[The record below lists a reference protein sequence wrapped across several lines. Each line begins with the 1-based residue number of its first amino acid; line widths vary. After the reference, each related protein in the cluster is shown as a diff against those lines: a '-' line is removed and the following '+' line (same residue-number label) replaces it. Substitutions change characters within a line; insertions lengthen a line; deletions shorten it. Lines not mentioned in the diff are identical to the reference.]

1 MNRKERRAARKT
13 GQTGG
18 LSQSF
23 SSQLRDMGDQHA
35 QAGDIAQAEG
45 LYRQALA
52 SDPNDIVTLLR
63 LGHLATRTG
72 RIDEAFVLFS
82 RAIGINRH
90 VPELHMGMAAT
101 CHAAGRLEEAA
112 LHCAEAARVRPD
124 YAEAHLEQGN
134 VLMELN
140 RPADAVLCYRRAVT
154 SRPGYV
160 QALVNLGRALYG
172 LGKPEEAI
180 EAWQRAQAADPRHPL
195 PAMNLGIALVRQ
207 GRHAEA
213 VEQLQRALAIA
224 PGSVDVLTNLAKAHV
239 AAEDILQALQTTW
252 RALAISETQDAK
264 AVFVECLRR
273 FRFTADMPELRG
285 AVARAVTDAWARLD
299 DFNAAATDLAKHSA
313 ALAHCVAR
321 VVQAWPRRLAG
332 DALWTPTEQAAIC
345 ADPLLRALMES
356 APVCDLDLERF
367 LTCAR
372 REMLDQALATTP
384 AVTTEPAMLAF
395 QCALARQSFLNEYV
409 HPFDDEEAYKV
420 AQLRQ
425 RLSDALAAQTEA
437 PALWVAALGAYEPLH
452 QLPLAQMLN
461 TKTGP
466 LKGLIDQQVSEPLEE
481 MRLRAAIRALTPIDD
496 AVSLAVRDQ
505 YEHNPYPR
513 WAKLP
518 LPAEP
523 DTIEGA
529 LRALF
534 PSLPAGSATRDGC
547 DVLIAGCGTGH
558 CAIEAARR
566 YRGAR
571 VLAVDLSLTSLG
583 YAMRKTR
590 ELAIAN
596 IDYAQADILHLGTL
610 GRTLGRSFD
619 VIEAGG
625 VLHHLDDPFAGWR
638 VLLELLRPGGFMYLG
653 LYSALGRK
661 HIVNVRSL
669 IAERGYRSSPDDIRR
684 FREQL
689 VADAE
694 RSDIGRLWQSP
705 DFYNMSGCRDLC
717 FHVQEHRLTIPQIK
731 TFLDDN
737 GLTFIGF
744 VVDPRSQNEVES
756 RFPNEDELDR
766 WHRYETGHPNMFS
779 GQYHFWLQKPQR
791 TAD

>member
-13 GQTGG
+13 GQAGG

-23 SSQLRDMGDQHA
+23 SGQLRDMGDQHA
-35 QAGDIAQAEG
+35 QAGDVAQAES

-52 SDPNDIVTLLR
+52 GDPNDIVTLHR

-72 RIDEAFVLFS
+72 RIDEALAWFNRS
-82 RAIGINRH
+82 IGINRH
-90 VPELHMGMAAT
+90 VPELHMGMAAA

-112 LHCAEAARVRPD
+112 SHCAEAARVRPD

-140 RPADAVLCYRRAVT
+140 RLADAVVCYGRAVT

-160 QALVNLGRALYG
+160 QALVNLGRALYS

-180 EAWQRAQAADPRHPL
+180 EAWRRAQAADPRHPL

-207 GRHAEA
+207 GRHKEA
-213 VEQLQRALAIA
+213 IEELQRALAIA
-224 PGSVDVLTNLAKAHV
+224 PGSVDVLTNLAKAYV
-239 AAEDILQALQTTW
+239 AAEDILQALRTTW

-313 ALAHCVAR
+313 ALAQCVAR
-321 VVQAWPRRLAG
+321 VVQAWPRRLSG
-332 DALWTPTEQAAIC
+332 DELWTPSEQAAIC

-367 LTCAR
+367 LSCAR
-372 REMLDQALATTP
+372 REMLDQAFATP
-384 AVTTEPAMLAF
+384 GGTTEPAVLAF
-395 QCALARQSFLNEYV
+395 RCALARQSFLNEYV
-409 HPFDDEEAYKV
+409 HPFDDEEGGKV

-425 RLSDALAAQTEA
+425 LLSDALAAQSEP
-437 PALWVAALGAYEPLH
+437 PALWLAALGAYEPLH
-452 QLPLAQMLN
+452 TLPLAQTLSA
-461 TKTGP
+461 KTEP
-466 LKGLIDQQVSEPLEE
+466 LKGLIDQQVGEPTEE
-481 MRLRAAIRALTPIDD
+481 IVLRATIRALTPIDD

-529 LRALF
+529 LRTLF

-583 YAMRKTR
+583 YAMRKSR
-590 ELAIAN
+590 ELKIEN
-596 IDYAQADILHLGTL
+596 IDYAQADILKLGAL
-610 GRTLGRSFD
+610 GRTFD

-625 VLHHLDDPFAGWR
+625 VLHHLGDPFAGWR
-638 VLLELLRPGGFMYLG
+638 VLLDLLRPGGFMYLG
-653 LYSALGRK
+653 LYSALGRQ
-661 HIVNVRSL
+661 HIVNVRRL

-684 FREQL
+684 FREQI
-689 VADAE
+689 VAEAE

-731 TFLDDN
+731 AFLDGN

-744 VVDPRSQNEVES
+744 VVDPRIQNEVES
-756 RFPNEDELDR
+756 QFPNEAEIDR
-766 WHRYETGHPNMFS
+766 WHRHETGHPNMFS
-779 GQYHFWLQKPQR
+779 GQYHFWLQKPR
-791 TAD
+791 PTGN

>member
-13 GQTGG
+13 GQAGG
-18 LSQSF
+18 LPQSF
-23 SSQLRDMGDQHA
+23 SSQLRDMGDRHA
-35 QAGDIAQAEG
+35 QAGDVAQAES
-45 LYRQALA
+45 LYHQALA
-52 SDPNDIVTLLR
+52 SDPNDIVTLHR
-63 LGHLATRTG
+63 LGHLATRSG
-72 RIDEAFVLFS
+72 RIDEALALFN

-90 VPELHMGMAAT
+90 VPELYMGMAAA
-101 CHAAGRLEEAA
+101 CHAAGRLEDAA
-112 LHCAEAARVRPD
+112 SHCAEAARVRPD

-140 RPADAVLCYRRAVT
+140 RPADAVVCYRRSANA
-154 SRPGYV
+154 RPGYT

-207 GRHAEA
+207 GRHAQA
-213 VEQLQRALAIA
+213 IEQLQRALAIA
-224 PGSVDVLTNLAKAHV
+224 PGSVDVLTNLAKAYV

-285 AVARAVTDAWARLD
+285 AVARAVSDAWARLD
-299 DFNAAATDLAKHSA
+299 DFNAAATDLAKHDP
-313 ALAHCVAR
+313 ALAQCVAR

-332 DALWTPTEQAAIC
+332 DELWTPTERAAIC

-372 REMLDQALATTP
+372 QEMLDQALATT
-384 AVTTEPAMLAF
+384 ADQVAEPAPLAF

-409 HPFDDEEAYKV
+409 HPFDDEEAGKV

-425 RLSDALAAQTEA
+425 RLSDTLAAQAEP
-437 PALWVAALGAYEPLH
+437 PALWLAALGAYEPLH
-452 QLPLAQMLN
+452 TLPLAQTLN
-461 TKTGP
+461 ANTEP
-466 LKGLIDQQVSEPLEE
+466 LKGLIDQQVVEPLEE
-481 MRLRAAIRALTPIDD
+481 MRLRVTIRELTPIDD
-496 AVSLAVRDQ
+496 AISLAVRDQ

-523 DTIEGA
+523 DTVEGA
-529 LRALF
+529 LRTLF

-547 DVLIAGCGTGH
+547 EVLIAGCGTGH

-590 ELAIAN
+590 ELAITN
-596 IDYAQADILHLGTL
+596 IDYAQADILKVGTL
-610 GRTLGRSFD
+610 GRTFD

-638 VLLELLRPGGFMYLG
+638 VLIELLRPGGFMYLG

-669 IAERGYRSSPDDIRR
+669 IAERGYRSSPEDIRR

-689 VADAE
+689 VAEGE
-694 RSDIGRLWQSP
+694 RPDIGRLWQSP

-737 GLTFIGF
+737 GLRFIGF

-756 RFPNEDELDR
+756 QFPNESELDR
-766 WHRYETGHPNMFS
+766 WHRYETAHPNMFS
-779 GQYHFWLQKPQR
+779 GQYHFWLQKPR
-791 TAD
+791 

>member
-1 MNRKERRAARKT
+1 MNRKERRAARKS
-13 GQTGG
+13 GQG

-23 SSQLRDMGDQHA
+23 AGQLRDMGDRHA
-35 QAGDIAQAEG
+35 QTGDLAQADS

-52 SDPNDIVTLLR
+52 SDPNDIVTLHR
-63 LGHLATRTG
+63 LGHMAIRTG
-72 RIDEAFVLFS
+72 RIDEALHFFTH
-82 RAIGINRH
+82 AIGINRR
-90 VPELHMGMAAT
+90 VPELHMGMAAA
-101 CHAAGRLEEAA
+101 CHAASRLEESAA
-112 LHCAEAARVRPD
+112 HCAEAARVRPD

-140 RPADAVLCYRRAVT
+140 RPADAVACYRRAAA
-154 SRPGYV
+154 SRPGYM

-172 LGKPEEAI
+172 MGKPEEAI
-180 EAWQRAQAADPRHPL
+180 DAWQRAQAAEPQHPL
-195 PAMNLGIALVRQ
+195 PAMNLGIAFVRE

-213 VEQLQRALAIA
+213 IEQLRRALTLA
-224 PGSVDVLTNLAKAHV
+224 PDSVEALTNLAKAYV

-299 DFNAAATDLAKHSA
+299 DFNAAATDLAKHGA
-313 ALAHCVAR
+313 ALARCAAR
-321 VVQAWPRRLAG
+321 VVQAWPRRLNG
-332 DALWTPTEQAAIC
+332 DELWTASERAEIC
-345 ADPLLRALMES
+345 ADPLLRAIMES

-372 REMLDQALATTP
+372 REMLDDALAAAPGRTIDPDLLT
-384 AVTTEPAMLAF
+384 F
-395 QCALARQSFLNEYV
+395 RCALARQSFLNEYV
-409 HPFDDEEAYKV
+409 HAFDDEEADKV
-420 AQLRQ
+420 AELRQ
-425 RLSDALAAQTEA
+425 RLADALGAGTEPPPLSLAAF
-437 PALWVAALGAYEPLH
+437 GAYEPLH
-452 QLPLAQMLN
+452 TLPLAQTL
-461 TKTGP
+461 TAKAEP
-466 LKGLIDQQVSEPLEE
+466 VKALIDQQVSEPLEE
-481 MRLRAAIRALTPIDD
+481 ARLRASIRALTAIDD

-534 PSLPAGSATRDGC
+534 PSLSAGSAAREGC

-590 ELAIAN
+590 ELNITN
-596 IDYAQADILHLGTL
+596 IDYAQADILKLGTL
-610 GRTLGRSFD
+610 ARTFD

-653 LYSALGRK
+653 LYSALGRT

-669 IAERGYRSSPDDIRR
+669 IAERGYRSSSDDIRR

-689 VADAE
+689 VAEAE
-694 RSDIGRLWQSP
+694 HNDIGRLWQSP

-731 TFLDDN
+731 AFLADN
-737 GLTFIGF
+737 GLDFIGF
-744 VVDPRSQNEVES
+744 VVDPRTQHEVES
-756 RFPNEDELDR
+756 QFPDESELDR
-766 WHRYETGHPNMFS
+766 WHRHETAHPNMFS
-779 GQYHFWLQKPQR
+779 GQYHFWLQKRRPMS
-791 TAD
+791 D

>member
-1 MNRKERRAARKT
+1 
-13 GQTGG
+13 
-18 LSQSF
+18 
-23 SSQLRDMGDQHA
+23 MGDRHA
-35 QAGDIAQAEG
+35 QAGDVAQAEG
-45 LYRQALA
+45 FYRQALA
-52 SDPNDIVTLLR
+52 SDPNDIITLHR

-72 RIDEAFVLFS
+72 RIDEALALFN
-82 RAIGINRH
+82 RATGINRH
-90 VPELHMGMAAT
+90 VPELYMGMAAA

-112 LHCAEAARVRPD
+112 SHCAEAARVRPD

-140 RPADAVLCYRRAVT
+140 RPADAVLCYRRAAGN
-154 SRPGYV
+154 RPGYT

-213 VEQLQRALAIA
+213 IEQLQRALALA
-224 PGSVDVLTNLAKAHV
+224 PGSVDVLTNLAKAYV

-299 DFNAAATDLAKHSA
+299 DFNAAATDLAKHGA
-313 ALAHCVAR
+313 ALAQCVTR
-321 VVQAWPRRLAG
+321 VAQAWPRRVTG
-332 DALWTPTEQAAIC
+332 DQLWTPAERSAIC

-356 APVCDLDLERF
+356 APICDIDLERF

-372 REMLDQALATTP
+372 REMLDDALATAP
-384 AVTTEPAMLAF
+384 DQAIEPALFAF
-395 QCALARQSFLNEYV
+395 RCALARQSFLNEYV
-409 HPFDDEEAYKV
+409 PPLDDQEAGKV

-425 RLSDALAAQTEA
+425 RLSDALAAQTE
-437 PALWVAALGAYEPLH
+437 PPSLWLAALGAYEPLH
-452 QLPLAQMLN
+452 TLPLAQTLN
-461 TKTGP
+461 AKTGSV
-466 LKGLIDQQVSEPLEE
+466 KGLIDQQVSEPLEE
-481 MRLRAAIRALTPIDD
+481 MRLRATIRALTPIDD
-496 AVSLAVRDQ
+496 AISLAVRDQ

-590 ELAIAN
+590 ELAITN
-596 IDYAQADILHLGTL
+596 IDYAQADILKLGAL
-610 GRTLGRSFD
+610 GQTFD

-638 VLLELLRPGGFMYLG
+638 VLVDLLRPGGFMYLG

-669 IAERGYRSSPDDIRR
+669 IAERGYRSSPEDIRR

-689 VADAE
+689 VAEGE
-694 RSDIGRLWQSP
+694 RPDIGRLWQSP

-756 RFPNEDELDR
+756 QFPHDSELDR
-766 WHRYETGHPNMFS
+766 WNRYETEHQNMFS
-779 GQYHFWLQKPQR
+779 GQYHFWLQKPR
-791 TAD
+791 

>member
-13 GQTGG
+13 GQAGG

-23 SSQLRDMGDQHA
+23 ASQLRDMGDRQA
-35 QAGDIAQAEG
+35 QAGDVAQAES

-52 SDPNDIVTLLR
+52 SDPNDIITLHR
-63 LGHLATRTG
+63 LGHVAIRTG
-72 RIDEAFVLFS
+72 RIDEAFALFS
-82 RAIGINRH
+82 RAIGINRQ
-90 VPELHMGMAAT
+90 VPELHMGMAAA
-101 CHAAGRLEEAA
+101 CHAAGRLEDAA
-112 LHCAEAARVRPD
+112 LHCAEAACVRPD

-140 RPADAVLCYRRAVT
+140 RPADAVVCYRRAAA

-195 PAMNLGIALVRQ
+195 PAMNLGIAHVRQ

-213 VEQLQRALAIA
+213 IEQLRRALALA
-224 PGSVDVLTNLAKAHV
+224 PGSVDVLTNLAKAYV
-239 AAEDILQALQTTW
+239 AAEDTLQALQTTW

-273 FRFTADMPELRG
+273 FRFVADMPELRG
-285 AVARAVTDAWARLD
+285 AVARAVTDAWGRLD

-313 ALAHCVAR
+313 ALAQCVAR
-321 VVQAWPRRLAG
+321 VVRAWPQRLAG
-332 DALWTPTEQAAIC
+332 EELWTSSERAAIC

-356 APVCDLDLERF
+356 APICDLDLERF

-372 REMLDQALATTP
+372 REMLDEALATAPGGT
-384 AVTTEPAMLAF
+384 VEPALLAF
-395 QCALARQSFLNEYV
+395 RCALARQSFLNEYV
-409 HPFDDEEAYKV
+409 HPCDDEEAGKV
-420 AQLRQ
+420 AELRQ
-425 RLSDALAAQTEA
+425 RLSDALATQAEPPT
-437 PALWVAALGAYEPLH
+437 LWLVALGAYEPLYK
-452 QLPLAQMLN
+452 LSLAQTLSAN
-461 TKTGP
+461 TAP
-466 LKGLIDQQVSEPLEE
+466 LKQLIDQQVREPLEE
-481 MRLRAAIRALTPIDD
+481 LRLRATIRALTPIDD
-496 AVSLAVRDQ
+496 AISLAVRDQ

-529 LRALF
+529 LRTLF
-534 PSLPAGSATRDGC
+534 PSLPAGSAARDGC

-590 ELAIAN
+590 ELAITN
-596 IDYAQADILHLGTL
+596 IDYAQADILKLGAI
-610 GRTLGRSFD
+610 GRTFD

-638 VLLELLRPGGFMYLG
+638 VLLQLLRPGGFMYLG
-653 LYSALGRK
+653 LYSALGRQ
-661 HIVNVRSL
+661 HIVNVRCL

-684 FREQL
+684 FRRDL
-689 VADAE
+689 VAEGE
-694 RSDIGRLWQSP
+694 RPDIGRLWQSP

-731 TFLDDN
+731 SFLDNN
-737 GLTFIGF
+737 GLRFIGF

-756 RFPNEDELDR
+756 QFPNEAELDR
-766 WHRYETGHPNMFS
+766 WHRYETEHQNMFS
-779 GQYHFWLQKPQR
+779 GQYHFWLQKPPP
-791 TAD
+791 A

>member
-1 MNRKERRAARKT
+1 MNRKERRAAHKT
-13 GQTGG
+13 GQAGG
-18 LSQSF
+18 QSQSF
-23 SSQLRDMGDQHA
+23 SSQLRDMGDRHA
-35 QAGDIAQAEG
+35 QAGDVAQAES

-52 SDPNDIVTLLR
+52 GDPNDIVTLHR

-72 RIDEAFVLFS
+72 RIDEAFTLFN

-90 VPELHMGMAAT
+90 VPELHMGMAAA
-101 CHAAGRLEEAA
+101 CHAAGRLEDAA
-112 LHCAEAARVRPD
+112 SHCAEAARVHPD

-140 RPADAVLCYRRAVT
+140 RPADAVACYRRAVT
-154 SRPGYV
+154 SRPGYG

-172 LGKPEEAI
+172 LGKPDEAI
-180 EAWQRAQAADPRHPL
+180 EAWQQAQAADPRHPL
-195 PAMNLGIALVRQ
+195 PAMNLGIAFVRQ
-207 GRHAEA
+207 GQHAQA
-213 VEQLQRALAIA
+213 IEQLQRALALA
-224 PGSVDVLTNLAKAHV
+224 PGSVDVLTNLAKAYV

-299 DFNAAATDLAKHSA
+299 DFNAAATDLAKHGA
-313 ALAHCVAR
+313 VLAQCGTRVA
-321 VVQAWPRRLAG
+321 QAWPRRVTG
-332 DALWTPTEQAAIC
+332 DELWTPVERSAIC

-356 APVCDLDLERF
+356 APVCDLDLEHF

-372 REMLDQALATTP
+372 REMLDEALAAAPSGT
-384 AVTTEPAMLAF
+384 AEPALLAF
-395 QCALARQSFLNEYV
+395 RCALARQSFLNEYV
-409 HPFDDEEAYKV
+409 HPCDAEEAGKV

-425 RLSDALAAQTEA
+425 LLSDALAAQTEP
-437 PALWVAALGAYEPLH
+437 PALWLAALGAYEPLH
-452 QLPLAQMLN
+452 QLPPAQTLN
-461 TKTGP
+461 AKTEP
-466 LKGLIDQQVSEPLEE
+466 LKGLIDQQVTEPLEE
-481 MRLRAAIRALTPIDD
+481 MRLRATIRALTPIDD
-496 AVSLAVRDQ
+496 AISLAVRDQ

-518 LPAEP
+518 LSAEP

-529 LRALF
+529 LRTLF
-534 PSLPAGSATRDGC
+534 PALPAGSATRDRC

-590 ELAIAN
+590 ELAITN
-596 IDYAQADILHLGTL
+596 IDYAQADILRLGALEQT
-610 GRTLGRSFD
+610 FD

-653 LYSALGRK
+653 LYSALGRQ
-661 HIVNVRSL
+661 HIVAVRQM

-689 VADAE
+689 VAEGE

-705 DFYNMSGCRDLC
+705 DFFNMSGCRDLC

-731 TFLDDN
+731 TFLDEN

-756 RFPNEDELDR
+756 QFPNEAELDR
-766 WHRYETGHPNMFS
+766 WHRHETAHPNMFS

-791 TAD
+791 KAD

>member
-13 GQTGG
+13 GQGAG

-23 SSQLRDMGDQHA
+23 SSQLREMGDRHA
-35 QAGDIAQAEG
+35 QAGDVAQAES

-52 SDPNDIVTLLR
+52 SDPNDIITLHR
-63 LGHLATRTG
+63 LGHLAIRTG
-72 RIDEAFVLFS
+72 RIDEAFAVFKQ
-82 RAIGINRH
+82 AIGINRH
-90 VPELHMGMAAT
+90 VPELYMGMAAA
-101 CHAAGRLEEAA
+101 CHAAGRLGDAA
-112 LHCAEAARVRPD
+112 SHCAEAARVRPD

-140 RPADAVLCYRRAVT
+140 RPAEAVLCYRRAAT
-154 SRPGYV
+154 ARPGYT

-195 PAMNLGIALVRQ
+195 PAMNLGIAFVRQ

-213 VEQLQRALAIA
+213 IEQLQRALMLA
-224 PGSVDVLTNLAKAHV
+224 PGSVDVLSNLAKAYV

-299 DFNAAATDLAKHSA
+299 DFNAAATDLAKHNA
-313 ALAHCVAR
+313 ALAQCVAR

-332 DALWTPTEQAAIC
+332 DKLWTASERTAIC

-356 APVCDLDLERF
+356 APICDLDLERF

-372 REMLDQALATTP
+372 REMLDDSLATAP
-384 AVTTEPAMLAF
+384 GGKTEAALLAF
-395 QCALARQSFLNEYV
+395 RCALARQSFLNEYV
-409 HPFDDEEAYKV
+409 YPFDDEEAGKI

-425 RLSDALAAQTEA
+425 RLSDALAAKTEP
-437 PALWVAALGAYEPLH
+437 PALWLAALGAYEPLH
-452 QLPLAQMLN
+452 QLPLALTLN
-461 TKTGP
+461 AKTEP
-466 LKGLIDQQVSEPLEE
+466 LKGLIDQQVGEPLEE
-481 MRLRAAIRALTPIDD
+481 MRLRATIKALTPIDD

-523 DTIEGA
+523 DTIDGA
-529 LRALF
+529 LRTLF
-534 PSLPAGSATRDGC
+534 PSLPAGSATQGGC

-590 ELAIAN
+590 ELAITN
-596 IDYAQADILHLGTL
+596 IDYAQADILKLGEL
-610 GRTLGRSFD
+610 KRRFD

-638 VLLELLRPGGFMYLG
+638 VLLGLLRPGGFMYLG
-653 LYSALGRK
+653 LYSALGRQ

-669 IAERGYRSSPDDIRR
+669 IAERGYRSNPEDIRR

-689 VADAE
+689 VAEGE
-694 RSDIGRLWQSP
+694 RPDIGRLWQSP

-731 TFLDDN
+731 TFLDDS
-737 GLTFIGF
+737 GLAFIGF

-756 RFPNEDELDR
+756 QFPNEAELDR
-766 WHRYETGHPNMFS
+766 WHRYETEHQNMFS
-779 GQYHFWLQKPQR
+779 GQYHFWLQKPL
-791 TAD
+791 

>member
-1 MNRKERRAARKT
+1 MNGPFQGKSAAPRMNRKERRAARKS
-13 GQTGG
+13 GQG

-23 SSQLRDMGDQHA
+23 AGQLRDMGDVHA
-35 QAGDIAQAEG
+35 QTGDLAQADS

-52 SDPNDIVTLLR
+52 SDPNDIVTLHR
-63 LGHLATRTG
+63 LGHMAIRTG
-72 RIDEAFVLFS
+72 RIDEALHFFTQ
-82 RAIGINRH
+82 AIGINRR
-90 VPELHMGMAAT
+90 VPELHMGMAAA
-101 CHAAGRLEEAA
+101 CHAASRLEESAA
-112 LHCAEAARVRPD
+112 HCAEAARVRPD
-124 YAEAHLEQGN
+124 YPEAHLEQGN

-140 RPADAVLCYRRAVT
+140 RPADAVACYRRAVA
-154 SRPGYV
+154 SRPGYM

-172 LGKPEEAI
+172 MGKPEEAI
-180 EAWQRAQAADPRHPL
+180 DAWRRAQAAEPQHPL
-195 PAMNLGIALVRQ
+195 PAMNLGIAFVRE

-213 VEQLQRALAIA
+213 IEQLRRALTLA
-224 PGSVDVLTNLAKAHV
+224 PDSVEALTNLAKAYV

-285 AVARAVTDAWARLD
+285 AVARAVNNAWARLD
-299 DFNAAATDLAKHSA
+299 DFNAAATDLAKHDA
-313 ALAHCVAR
+313 ALAQCVAR

-332 DALWTPTEQAAIC
+332 DELWTASERAAIC

-372 REMLDQALATTP
+372 REMLDNALATAP
-384 AVTTEPAMLAF
+384 DHVAEPALLAF
-395 QCALARQSFLNEYV
+395 RCALARQSFLNEYV
-409 HPFDDEEAYKV
+409 HPFDAEEPGKI

-425 RLSDALAAQTEA
+425 LLADALAAQTE
-437 PALWVAALGAYEPLH
+437 PPMLRLAALGAYEPLH
-452 QLPLAQMLN
+452 MLQHAQTLN
-461 TKTGP
+461 AKTEP
-466 LKGLIDQQVSEPLEE
+466 LKGLIDQQVRQPLDEL
-481 MRLRAAIRALTPIDD
+481 RLRATIRALTPIDD

-505 YEHNPYPR
+505 YEHNPYSR

-529 LRALF
+529 LRTLF
-534 PSLPAGSATRDGC
+534 PSLPAGSTTRDGC

-590 ELAIAN
+590 ELAITN
-596 IDYAQADILHLGTL
+596 IDYAQADILKLGAL
-610 GRTLGRSFD
+610 GQTFD

-669 IAERGYRSSPDDIRR
+669 
-684 FREQL
+684 
-689 VADAE
+689 
-694 RSDIGRLWQSP
+694 
-705 DFYNMSGCRDLC
+705 
-717 FHVQEHRLTIPQIK
+717 
-731 TFLDDN
+731 
-737 GLTFIGF
+737 
-744 VVDPRSQNEVES
+744 
-756 RFPNEDELDR
+756 
-766 WHRYETGHPNMFS
+766 
-779 GQYHFWLQKPQR
+779 
-791 TAD
+791 

>member
-1 MNRKERRAARKT
+1 MNRKERRAARKS
-13 GQTGG
+13 GQSGG

-23 SSQLRDMGDQHA
+23 AGQLRDMGDRHA
-35 QAGDIAQAEG
+35 QAGDLAQAES

-52 SDPNDIVTLLR
+52 GDPNDIVTLHR
-63 LGHLATRTG
+63 LGHIATRTG
-72 RIDEAFVLFS
+72 RIDEALALFA
-82 RAIGINRH
+82 RAIEINRR
-90 VPELHMGMAAT
+90 VPELHMGMAAA
-101 CHAAGRLEEAA
+101 CHAAARLEEAA
-112 LHCAEAARVRPD
+112 THCAEAARMRPD

-140 RPADAVLCYRRAVT
+140 RAAEAAACYRRAAA

-160 QALVNLGRALYG
+160 QALTNLGRALHS

-180 EAWQRAQAADPRHPL
+180 DAWRQAQAADPRHPL
-195 PAMNLGIALVRQ
+195 PAMNIGIALVRA
-207 GRHAEA
+207 GRHTEA
-213 VEQLQRALAIA
+213 IEQLRRALALA
-224 PGSVDVLTNLAKAHV
+224 PDSVEALTNLAKAYV
-239 AAEDILQALQTTW
+239 AAEDILPALQTIW

-264 AVFVECLRR
+264 SVFVECLRR

-285 AVARAVTDAWARLD
+285 TVARAVTDAWVRLD
-299 DFNAAATDLAKHSA
+299 DFNAAATDLAKHRA
-313 ALAHCVAR
+313 AIAQCVAR

-332 DALWTPTEQAAIC
+332 DALWTAAERADIC
-345 ADPLLRALMES
+345 ADPLLRAIMES

-372 REMLDQALATTP
+372 REMLEEALAAAP
-384 AVTTEPAMLAF
+384 DEVAEPNLLAF
-395 QCALARQSFLNEYV
+395 RCALARQSFLNEYV
-409 HPFDDEEAYKV
+409 HPFDDEEAQKV

-425 RLSDALAAQTEA
+425 RFADTLSAKIEPPPLS
-437 PALWVAALGAYEPLH
+437 LAALGAYEPLH
-452 QLPLAQMLN
+452 RLPLAQTLSA
-461 TKTGP
+461 KTGP
-466 LKGLIDQQVSEPLEE
+466 VKALIDQQVAEPREE
-481 MRLRAAIRALTPIDD
+481 AHLRTTIRALTPIED

-518 LPAEP
+518 PPAEP
-523 DTIEGA
+523 ETIEGA

-534 PSLPAGSATRDGC
+534 PSLPSSSATHDGC

-571 VLAVDLSLTSLG
+571 VLAVDLSLTSLA

-590 ELAIAN
+590 ELKIGN
-596 IDYAQADILHLGTL
+596 IDYAQADILKLGTL
-610 GRTLGRSFD
+610 ARTFD

-638 VLLELLRPGGFMYLG
+638 VLLELLRPSGFMYLG

-689 VADAE
+689 VAEAE
-694 RSDIGRLWQSP
+694 HSDIGRLWQSP

-717 FHVQEHRLTIPQIK
+717 FHVQEHRLTIPQIR
-731 TFLDDN
+731 
-737 GLTFIGF
+737 TFIDENNLVFLGF
-744 VVDPRSQNEVES
+744 VIDPKTLLEVQSQ
-756 RFPNEDELDR
+756 FPDEPTELDR
-766 WHRYETGHPNMFS
+766 WHRYETEHQDAFS
-779 GQYHFWLQKPQR
+779 GQYHFWMQKPR
-791 TAD
+791 E

>member
-13 GQTGG
+13 GQAGG
-18 LSQSF
+18 PSQSF
-23 SSQLRDMGDQHA
+23 SSQLRDMGDRHA
-35 QAGDIAQAEG
+35 QAGDLAQAES
-45 LYRQALA
+45 LYHQALA
-52 SDPNDIVTLLR
+52 SDPNDIVTLHR
-63 LGHLATRTG
+63 LGHLATRAG
-72 RIDEAFVLFS
+72 RIDEAIALFN

-90 VPELHMGMAAT
+90 VPELYMGMAAA
-101 CHAAGRLEEAA
+101 CHAAGRLEDAA
-112 LHCAEAARVRPD
+112 SHCAEAARVRPD

-140 RPADAVLCYRRAVT
+140 RPADAVLCYRRAAT
-154 SRPGYV
+154 SRPGYT

-172 LGKPEEAI
+172 LGKPDEAI

-195 PAMNLGIALVRQ
+195 PAMNLGIAHVRQ
-207 GRHAEA
+207 GRHAQA
-213 VEQLQRALAIA
+213 IEQLQRALAIA
-224 PGSVDVLTNLAKAHV
+224 PGSVDVLTNLAKAYL

-273 FRFTADMPELRG
+273 FRFAADMPELRG

-299 DFNAAATDLAKHSA
+299 DFNAAATDLAKHDA
-313 ALAHCVAR
+313 ALAQSVAR

-332 DALWTPTEQAAIC
+332 DELWSASERAAIC

-372 REMLDQALATTP
+372 REMLDDALAAAP
-384 AVTTEPAMLAF
+384 DHVPEPALLAF
-395 QCALARQSFLNEYV
+395 RCALARQSFLNEYV
-409 HPFDDEEAYKV
+409 HPFDDEEAGKV

-425 RLSDALAAQTEA
+425 RLSDALAAQTEL
-437 PALWVAALGAYEPLH
+437 PTLWLAALGAYEPLH
-452 QLPLAQMLN
+452 QLPLAHTLN
-461 TKTGP
+461 AKTGP
-466 LKGLIDQQVSEPLEE
+466 LKGLIDQQVGEPLEE
-481 MRLRAAIRALTPIDD
+481 MRLRAAIRAITPIDD
-496 AVSLAVRDQ
+496 AISLAVRDQ

-523 DTIEGA
+523 DTVEGA
-529 LRALF
+529 LRTLF
-534 PSLPAGSATRDGC
+534 PSLPAGSASRDGC
-547 DVLIAGCGTGH
+547 EVLIAGCGTGH

-590 ELAIAN
+590 DLAITN
-596 IDYAQADILHLGTL
+596 IDYAQADILQLGAL
-610 GRTLGRSFD
+610 GQTFD

-638 VLLELLRPGGFMYLG
+638 VLVDLLRPGGFMYLG

-669 IAERGYRSSPDDIRR
+669 IAERGYRSSPEDIRR

-689 VADAE
+689 VAEGE
-694 RSDIGRLWQSP
+694 RADIGRLWQSP

-737 GLTFIGF
+737 GLRFIGF
-744 VVDPRSQNEVES
+744 VVDPRSQTEVES
-756 RFPNEDELDR
+756 QFPNESELDR
-766 WHRYETGHPNMFS
+766 WHRYETEHQNMFS
-779 GQYHFWLQKPQR
+779 GQYHFWLQKPR
-791 TAD
+791 

>member
-1 MNRKERRAARKT
+1 
-13 GQTGG
+13 
-18 LSQSF
+18 
-23 SSQLRDMGDQHA
+23 
-35 QAGDIAQAEG
+35 
-45 LYRQALA
+45 
-52 SDPNDIVTLLR
+52 
-63 LGHLATRTG
+63 
-72 RIDEAFVLFS
+72 
-82 RAIGINRH
+82 
-90 VPELHMGMAAT
+90 
-101 CHAAGRLEEAA
+101 
-112 LHCAEAARVRPD
+112 
-124 YAEAHLEQGN
+124 
-134 VLMELN
+134 
-140 RPADAVLCYRRAVT
+140 
-154 SRPGYV
+154 
-160 QALVNLGRALYG
+160 
-172 LGKPEEAI
+172 
-180 EAWQRAQAADPRHPL
+180 
-195 PAMNLGIALVRQ
+195 
-207 GRHAEA
+207 
-213 VEQLQRALAIA
+213 
-224 PGSVDVLTNLAKAHV
+224 
-239 AAEDILQALQTTW
+239 
-252 RALAISETQDAK
+252 
-264 AVFVECLRR
+264 
-273 FRFTADMPELRG
+273 MPELRG
-285 AVARAVTDAWARLD
+285 AVARAVTDPWARLD

-313 ALAHCVAR
+313 ALAQCVAR
-321 VVQAWPRRLAG
+321 VVKAWPRRLAG
-332 DALWTPTEQAAIC
+332 DELWTHSERAAIC

-372 REMLDQALATTP
+372 REMLDEALATTP
-384 AVTTEPAMLAF
+384 AGTTEPAMLAF

-409 HPFDDEEAYKV
+409 HPFDDEEAGKV

-425 RLSDALAAQTEA
+425 RLADALAAQTE
-437 PALWVAALGAYEPLH
+437 PPVLWLAALGAYEPLYK
-452 QLPLAQMLN
+452 LPLAQTLN
-461 TKTGP
+461 AKTGP
-466 LKGLIDQQVSEPLEE
+466 LKALIGQQVGEPLEE
-481 MRLRAAIRALTPIDD
+481 LRLRATIRVLTPIDD

-523 DTIEGA
+523 DSIEGA
-529 LRALF
+529 LRTLF

-571 VLAVDLSLTSLG
+571 VLAIDLSLTSLG

-590 ELAIAN
+590 ELAITN
-596 IDYAQADILHLGTL
+596 IDYAQADILKLGTL
-610 GRTLGRSFD
+610 QRSFD

-638 VLLELLRPGGFMYLG
+638 VLLGLLRPGGFMYLG

-689 VADAE
+689 VAEGE
-694 RSDIGRLWQSP
+694 RPDIGRLWQSP

-731 TFLDDN
+731 AFLDEN

-744 VVDPRSQNEVES
+744 VVDPRSQREVES
-756 RFPNEDELDR
+756 QFPNEAELDR
-766 WHRYETGHPNMFS
+766 WHSYETAHPNMFS
-779 GQYHFWLQKPQR
+779 GQYHFWLQKPLR

>member
-1 MNRKERRAARKT
+1 MNRKERRAARKS
-13 GQTGG
+13 GQG

-23 SSQLRDMGDQHA
+23 AGQLRDMGDQHA
-35 QAGDIAQAEG
+35 QAGDLAQAET

-52 SDPNDIVTLLR
+52 SDPNDIVTLHR
-63 LGHLATRTG
+63 LGHMAIRTG
-72 RIDEAFVLFS
+72 RIEEALHLFT
-82 RAIGINRH
+82 RAIGINRR
-90 VPELHMGMAAT
+90 VPELHMGMAAA
-101 CHAAGRLEEAA
+101 CHAASRLEESAA
-112 LHCAEAARVRPD
+112 HCAEAARVHPG

-140 RPADAVLCYRRAVT
+140 RPADAVACYQRAVA

-180 EAWQRAQAADPRHPL
+180 NAWRQAQAAEPQHPL
-195 PAMNLGIALVRQ
+195 PAMNLGIAFVRE
-207 GRHAEA
+207 GRHVEA
-213 VEQLQRALAIA
+213 IEHLRRALALA
-224 PGSVDVLTNLAKAHV
+224 PDSVEALTNLAKAYV
-239 AAEDILQALQTTW
+239 AAEDILQALQTVW

-313 ALAHCVAR
+313 VLAQCVAR
-321 VVQAWPRRLAG
+321 VAQAWPRRLTG
-332 DALWTPTEQAAIC
+332 DQLWTAPERAEIC
-345 ADPLLRALMES
+345 VDPLLRAIMES

-372 REMLDQALATTP
+372 REMLDDALGGAP
-384 AVTTEPAMLAF
+384 ESDPDLLAF
-395 QCALARQSFLNEYV
+395 RCALARQSFLNEYV
-409 HPFDDEEAYKV
+409 HPFDDDEARKV
-420 AQLRQ
+420 AELRQ
-425 RLSDALAAQTEA
+425 RLAD
-437 PALWVAALGAYEPLH
+437 ALGARTEPPPLSLAAFGAYEALH
-452 QLPLAQMLN
+452 TLPLAQTL
-461 TKTGP
+461 TTTAGPVKT
-466 LKGLIDQQVSEPLEE
+466 LIDQQVSEPLEE
-481 MRLRAAIRALTPIDD
+481 ARLRASIRALTAIDN

-518 LPAEP
+518 LAAEP
-523 DTIEGA
+523 DTVEGA

-534 PSLPAGSATRDGC
+534 PSLPAGSAARDGC

-590 ELAIAN
+590 ELNITN
-596 IDYAQADILHLGTL
+596 IDYAQADIFKLDTL
-610 GRTLGRSFD
+610 ASTFD
-619 VIEAGG
+619 VIETGG

-689 VADAE
+689 VAEAE
-694 RSDIGRLWQSP
+694 HSDIGRLWQSP

-731 TFLDDN
+731 AFLADN
-737 GLTFIGF
+737 GLDFIGF
-744 VVDPRSQNEVES
+744 VVDPRIQHEVES
-756 RFPNEDELDR
+756 QFPDEGELDR
-766 WHRYETGHPNMFS
+766 WHRYETAHPNMFS
-779 GQYHFWLQKPQR
+779 GQYHFWVQKPR
-791 TAD
+791 RRSD

>member
-13 GQTGG
+13 GQAAGM
-18 LSQSF
+18 SQSF

-35 QAGDIAQAEG
+35 QAGDVAQAES
-45 LYRQALA
+45 LYHQALA
-52 SDPNDIVTLLR
+52 SDPNDIITLHR

-72 RIDEAFVLFS
+72 RVDDALALFN

-90 VPELHMGMAAT
+90 VPELYMGMAAA
-101 CHAAGRLEEAA
+101 CHAAGRLEDAA
-112 LHCAEAARVRPD
+112 SHCAEAARVRPD

-140 RPADAVLCYRRAVT
+140 RPTDAVLCYRRAAT
-154 SRPGYV
+154 SRPGYT

-195 PAMNLGIALVRQ
+195 PAMNLGIAFVRQ
-207 GRHAEA
+207 GRHAQA
-213 VEQLQRALAIA
+213 IEQLQRALALA
-224 PGSVDVLTNLAKAHV
+224 PGSADVLTNLAKAYV

-299 DFNAAATDLAKHSA
+299 DFNAAATDLAKHDA
-313 ALAHCVAR
+313 ALAQCVAR

-332 DALWTPTEQAAIC
+332 DELWTVSERAAIC
-345 ADPLLRALMES
+345 TDPLLRALMES
-356 APVCDLDLERF
+356 APICDIDLERF

-372 REMLDQALATTP
+372 REMLDDALA
-384 AVTTEPAMLAF
+384 AAGDQVAEPALLAF
-395 QCALARQSFLNEYV
+395 RCALARQSFLNEYV
-409 HPFDDEEAYKV
+409 HPFDDEEAGKV

-425 RLSDALAAQTEA
+425 RLSDTLAAQTEP
-437 PALWVAALGAYEPLH
+437 PALWLAALGAYEPLH
-452 QLPLAQMLN
+452 TLPLAQTLN
-461 TKTGP
+461 AKTEP

-481 MRLRAAIRALTPIDD
+481 MRLRATIRALTPIDD
-496 AVSLAVRDQ
+496 AISLAVRDQ

-529 LRALF
+529 LRTLF

-583 YAMRKTR
+583 YARRKTR
-590 ELAIAN
+590 ELAITN
-596 IDYAQADILHLGTL
+596 IDYAHADILKLGTL
-610 GRTLGRSFD
+610 GQTFD

-638 VLLELLRPGGFMYLG
+638 VLVELLRPGGFMYLG

-661 HIVNVRSL
+661 HIVYVRSL
-669 IAERGYRSSPDDIRR
+669 IAERGYRSSPEDIRR

-689 VADAE
+689 VAEGE
-694 RSDIGRLWQSP
+694 RPDIGRLWQSP

-731 TFLDDN
+731 AFLDGN

-756 RFPNEDELDR
+756 QFPNESELDR

-779 GQYHFWLQKPQR
+779 GQYHFWLQKPR
-791 TAD
+791 

>member
-13 GQTGG
+13 SQAGG
-18 LSQSF
+18 LSQSYA
-23 SSQLRDMGDQHA
+23 SQLRDMGDRHA
-35 QAGDIAQAEG
+35 QAGDIAQAES
-45 LYRQALA
+45 LYHQALT
-52 SDPNDIVTLLR
+52 SDPNDIVTLHR
-63 LGHLATRTG
+63 LGHLATRAG
-72 RIDEAFVLFS
+72 RIDEAFTLFS
-82 RAIGINRH
+82 RAIGINPQ
-90 VPELHMGMAAT
+90 VPELHMGMAAA

-112 LHCAEAARVRPD
+112 SRCAEAARVRPD

-140 RPADAVLCYRRAVT
+140 RPADAVPCYRRAVT
-154 SRPGYV
+154 SRPDYM

-213 VEQLQRALAIA
+213 IAQLQRALALA
-224 PGSVDVLTNLAKAHV
+224 PGSVDVLTNLAKAYV
-239 AAEDILQALQTTW
+239 AAEDILQALQTIW
-252 RALAISETQDAK
+252 RALAISETKDAE

-273 FRFTADMPELRG
+273 FRFTADLPELRD

-299 DFNAAATDLAKHSA
+299 DFNAAATDLAKHDA
-313 ALAHCVAR
+313 ALAQCVGR

-332 DALWTPTEQAAIC
+332 DELWTASERAAIC

-372 REMLDQALATTP
+372 REMLEHALATMPSGT
-384 AVTTEPAMLAF
+384 VEPDLLAF
-395 QCALARQSFLNEYV
+395 RCALARQSFLNEYV
-409 HPFDDEEAYKV
+409 HPFDCEESGKV

-425 RLSDALAAQTEA
+425 RLTDAFAAQAE
-437 PALWVAALGAYEPLH
+437 PPVLWLAALGAYEPLYK
-452 QLPLAQMLN
+452 LPLAQTLN
-461 TKTGP
+461 AKTGP
-466 LKGLIDQQVSEPLEE
+466 LKGLLDQQVGEPLEE
-481 MRLRAAIRALTPIDD
+481 TRLRASIRALTPIDD
-496 AVSLAVRDQ
+496 AISLAVRDQ

-529 LRALF
+529 LRTLF
-534 PSLPAGSATRDGC
+534 PLLPAGSATRDGC

-590 ELAIAN
+590 ELAIEN
-596 IDYAQADILHLGTL
+596 IDYAQADILQLGGLEHT
-610 GRTLGRSFD
+610 FD

-638 VLLELLRPGGFMYLG
+638 VLLGLLRPGGFMYLG
-653 LYSALGRK
+653 LYSALGRQ
-661 HIVNVRSL
+661 HIVAVRQL
-669 IAERGYRSSPDDIRR
+669 IAERGYRSSPEDIRR
-684 FREQL
+684 FRQDLIAEG
-689 VADAE
+689 E

-731 TFLDDN
+731 TFLDTN

-744 VVDPRSQNEVES
+744 VVDPRSQNDVES
-756 RFPNEDELDR
+756 QYPNEGELDR
-766 WHRYETGHPNMFS
+766 WHRYETAHPNIFS
-779 GQYHFWLQKPQR
+779 GQYHFWLQKPPEVDAQ
-791 TAD
+791 

>member
-13 GQTGG
+13 GQAGG
-18 LSQSF
+18 LPQSF
-23 SSQLRDMGDQHA
+23 SSQLRDMGDRHA
-35 QAGDIAQAEG
+35 QAGDVAQAES
-45 LYRQALA
+45 LYHQALA
-52 SDPNDIVTLLR
+52 SDPNDIVTLHR
-63 LGHLATRTG
+63 LGHLATRSG
-72 RIDEAFVLFS
+72 RIDEALALFN

-90 VPELHMGMAAT
+90 VPELYMGMAAA
-101 CHAAGRLEEAA
+101 CHAAGRLEDAA
-112 LHCAEAARVRPD
+112 SHCAEAARVRPD

-140 RPADAVLCYRRAVT
+140 RPADAVVCYRRSANA
-154 SRPGYV
+154 RPGYT

-207 GRHAEA
+207 GRHAQA
-213 VEQLQRALAIA
+213 IEQLQRALAIA
-224 PGSVDVLTNLAKAHV
+224 PGSVDVLTNLAKAYV

-285 AVARAVTDAWARLD
+285 AVARAVSDAWARLD
-299 DFNAAATDLAKHSA
+299 DFNAAATDLAKHDP
-313 ALAHCVAR
+313 ALAQCVAR

-332 DALWTPTEQAAIC
+332 DELWTPTERAAIC

-372 REMLDQALATTP
+372 REMLDQALATT
-384 AVTTEPAMLAF
+384 ADQVAEPAPLAF

-409 HPFDDEEAYKV
+409 HPFDDEEAGKV

-425 RLSDALAAQTEA
+425 RLSDTLAAQAEP
-437 PALWVAALGAYEPLH
+437 PALCLAALGAYEPLH
-452 QLPLAQMLN
+452 TLPLAQTLN
-461 TKTGP
+461 ANTEP
-466 LKGLIDQQVSEPLEE
+466 LKGLIDQQVVEPLEE
-481 MRLRAAIRALTPIDD
+481 MRLRVTIRELTPIDD
-496 AVSLAVRDQ
+496 AISLAVRDQ

-523 DTIEGA
+523 DTVEGA
-529 LRALF
+529 LRTLF

-547 DVLIAGCGTGH
+547 EVLIAGCGTGH

-590 ELAIAN
+590 ELAITN
-596 IDYAQADILHLGTL
+596 IDYAQADILKVGTL
-610 GRTLGRSFD
+610 GRTFD

-638 VLLELLRPGGFMYLG
+638 VLIELLRPGGFMYLG

-669 IAERGYRSSPDDIRR
+669 IAERGYRSSPEDIRR

-689 VADAE
+689 VAEGE
-694 RSDIGRLWQSP
+694 RPDIGRLWQSP

-737 GLTFIGF
+737 GLRFIGF

-756 RFPNEDELDR
+756 QFPNESELDR
-766 WHRYETGHPNMFS
+766 WHRYETAHPNMFS
-779 GQYHFWLQKPQR
+779 GQYHFWLQKPR
-791 TAD
+791 

>member
-1 MNRKERRAARKT
+1 MNRKERRVAGKT
-13 GQTGG
+13 GQAAGP
-18 LSQSF
+18 SQSF
-23 SSQLRDMGDQHA
+23 SSQLRDMGDRHA
-35 QAGDIAQAEG
+35 QAGDVAQAES

-52 SDPNDIVTLLR
+52 SDPNDIITLHR

-72 RIDEAFVLFS
+72 RIDEALALFN

-90 VPELHMGMAAT
+90 VPELYMGMAAA

-112 LHCAEAARVRPD
+112 SHCADAARVRPD

-140 RPADAVLCYRRAVT
+140 RPADAVLCYRRAAT
-154 SRPGYV
+154 SRPGYT

-207 GRHAEA
+207 GQHAEA
-213 VEQLQRALAIA
+213 IEQLRRALRLA
-224 PGSVDVLTNLAKAHV
+224 PGSVDVLTNLAKAYV

-285 AVARAVTDAWARLD
+285 AVARAVTEAWARLD
-299 DFNAAATDLAKHSA
+299 DFNSAATDLAKHSA
-313 ALAHCVAR
+313 ALAQCVAR

-332 DALWTPTEQAAIC
+332 DELWTPSERAAIC

-372 REMLDQALATTP
+372 REMLDDALAAAP
-384 AVTTEPAMLAF
+384 DQVIEPALLAF
-395 QCALARQSFLNEYV
+395 RCALARQSFLNEYV
-409 HPFDDEEAYKV
+409 HPFDDEEARKV

-425 RLSDALAAQTEA
+425 RLSDALAAQTEP
-437 PALWVAALGAYEPLH
+437 PALWLMALGAYEPLH
-452 QLPLAQMLN
+452 QLPLAHTLN
-461 TKTGP
+461 AKTRP

-481 MRLRAAIRALTPIDD
+481 MRLRATIRALTPIDD
-496 AVSLAVRDQ
+496 AISLAVRDQ
-505 YEHNPYPR
+505 YERNPYPR

-529 LRALF
+529 LRTLF

-571 VLAVDLSLTSLG
+571 VLAVDLSLSSLG

-590 ELAIAN
+590 ELAITN
-596 IDYAQADILHLGTL
+596 VDYAQADILKLGAL
-610 GRTLGRSFD
+610 GQTFD

-638 VLLELLRPGGFMYLG
+638 VLIDLLRPGGFMYLG
-653 LYSALGRK
+653 LYSALGRQ
-661 HIVNVRSL
+661 HIVGVRNL
-669 IAERGYRSSPDDIRR
+669 IAERGYRSSPEDIRR

-689 VADAE
+689 VAEGE

-731 TFLDDN
+731 TFLDDK
-737 GLTFIGF
+737 GLRFIGF

-756 RFPNEDELDR
+756 LFPNESELDR

-779 GQYHFWLQKPQR
+779 GQYHFWLQKPR
-791 TAD
+791 

>member
-1 MNRKERRAARKT
+1 
-13 GQTGG
+13 
-18 LSQSF
+18 
-23 SSQLRDMGDQHA
+23 
-35 QAGDIAQAEG
+35 
-45 LYRQALA
+45 
-52 SDPNDIVTLLR
+52 
-63 LGHLATRTG
+63 
-72 RIDEAFVLFS
+72 
-82 RAIGINRH
+82 
-90 VPELHMGMAAT
+90 
-101 CHAAGRLEEAA
+101 
-112 LHCAEAARVRPD
+112 
-124 YAEAHLEQGN
+124 
-134 VLMELN
+134 MELN
-140 RPADAVLCYRRAVT
+140 RPADAVLCYRRAAA
-154 SRPGYV
+154 SRPGYT
-160 QALVNLGRALYG
+160 QALVNLGRTLYG

-195 PAMNLGIALVRQ
+195 PAMNLGIAHVRQ
-207 GRHAEA
+207 GRHAQA
-213 VEQLQRALAIA
+213 IEQLQRALALA
-224 PGSVDVLTNLAKAHV
+224 PGSVDVLTNLAKAYV

-285 AVARAVTDAWARLD
+285 AVARAVSDAWARLD
-299 DFNAAATDLAKHSA
+299 DFNAAATDLAKHDA
-313 ALAHCVAR
+313 ALAQCVAR
-321 VVQAWPRRLAG
+321 AVQAWPRRLAG
-332 DALWTPTEQAAIC
+332 DELWTASERTAIC

-367 LTCAR
+367 LACAR
-372 REMLDQALATTP
+372 REMLDDALAAAP
-384 AVTTEPAMLAF
+384 DQVTEPVLLAF
-395 QCALARQSFLNEYV
+395 RCALARQSFLNEYV
-409 HPFDDEEAYKV
+409 HPFDEEEAGKV

-425 RLSDALAAQTEA
+425 RLADALAAQTE
-437 PALWVAALGAYEPLH
+437 PPPLWLAALGAYEPLH
-452 QLPLAQMLN
+452 TLPLAQTLHAN
-461 TKTGP
+461 TQP
-466 LKGLIDQQVSEPLEE
+466 LKGLIDQQVKEPLEE
-481 MRLRAAIRALTPIDD
+481 MHLRATIRALTPIDD
-496 AVSLAVRDQ
+496 AISLAVRDQ

-523 DTIEGA
+523 DTVEGS
-529 LRALF
+529 LRTLF
-534 PSLPAGSATRDGC
+534 PALPAGSAARDGC

-590 ELAIAN
+590 ELAITN
-596 IDYAQADILHLGTL
+596 IDYAQADILKLGAL
-610 GRTLGRSFD
+610 GQTFD

-638 VLLELLRPGGFMYLG
+638 VLVDLLRPGGFMYLG

-669 IAERGYRSSPDDIRR
+669 IAERGYRSSPEDIRR

-689 VADAE
+689 VAEGE
-694 RSDIGRLWQSP
+694 RPDIGRLWQSP

-731 TFLDDN
+731 AFLDDN

-744 VVDPRSQNEVES
+744 VVDPRSQHEVES
-756 RFPNEDELDR
+756 QFPNEAELDR
-766 WHRYETGHPNMFS
+766 WHRYETGHQNMFS
-779 GQYHFWLQKPQR
+779 GQYHFWLQKPR
-791 TAD
+791 

>member
-13 GQTGG
+13 GQAGG
-18 LSQSF
+18 LPQSF
-23 SSQLRDMGDQHA
+23 SSQLRDMGDRHA
-35 QAGDIAQAEG
+35 QAGDLAQAES
-45 LYRQALA
+45 LYHQALA
-52 SDPNDIVTLLR
+52 SDPNDIVTLHR
-63 LGHLATRTG
+63 LGHLATRAG
-72 RIDEAFVLFS
+72 RIDEALALFN

-90 VPELHMGMAAT
+90 VPELYMGMAAA
-101 CHAAGRLEEAA
+101 CHAAGRLEDAA
-112 LHCAEAARVRPD
+112 SHCAEAARVRPD

-140 RPADAVLCYRRAVT
+140 RSADAVLCYRHAAA
-154 SRPGYV
+154 SRPGYT

-172 LGKPEEAI
+172 LGKPDEAI

-207 GRHAEA
+207 GRHAQA
-213 VEQLQRALAIA
+213 IEQLQRALAIA
-224 PGSVDVLTNLAKAHV
+224 PGSVDVLTNLAKAYV

-252 RALAISETQDAK
+252 RALSISETQDAK

-285 AVARAVTDAWARLD
+285 AVARAVSDAWARLD
-299 DFNAAATDLAKHSA
+299 DFNAAATDLAKHDA
-313 ALAHCVAR
+313 ALAQCVAR
-321 VVQAWPRRLAG
+321 VAHAWPRRLAG
-332 DALWTPTEQAAIC
+332 DDLWSPSERAAIC

-372 REMLDQALATTP
+372 QEMLDQALATAPGGT
-384 AVTTEPAMLAF
+384 VEPALLAF

-409 HPFDDEEAYKV
+409 HPFDDEEAGKV

-425 RLSDALAAQTEA
+425 RLSDTLAAQAEP
-437 PALWVAALGAYEPLH
+437 PALWLAALGAYEPLH
-452 QLPLAQMLN
+452 TLPLAQTLN
-461 TKTGP
+461 ANTEP
-466 LKGLIDQQVSEPLEE
+466 LKGLIDQQVVEPLEE
-481 MRLRAAIRALTPIDD
+481 MRLRVTIRALTPIDD
-496 AVSLAVRDQ
+496 AISLAVRDQ

-523 DTIEGA
+523 DTVEGA
-529 LRALF
+529 LRTLF

-547 DVLIAGCGTGH
+547 EVLIAGCGTGH

-590 ELAIAN
+590 ELAITN
-596 IDYAQADILHLGTL
+596 IDYAQADILQLGAL
-610 GRTLGRSFD
+610 GQTFD

-638 VLLELLRPGGFMYLG
+638 VLVDLLRPGGFMYLG
-653 LYSALGRK
+653 LYSALGRT
-661 HIVNVRSL
+661 HIVNVRGL
-669 IAERGYRSSPDDIRR
+669 IAERGYRSSPEDIRR

-689 VADAE
+689 VAEGE
-694 RSDIGRLWQSP
+694 RPDIGRLWQSP

-737 GLTFIGF
+737 GLRFIGF
-744 VVDPRSQNEVES
+744 VVDPRSQTEVES
-756 RFPNEDELDR
+756 QFPNESELDR
-766 WHRYETGHPNMFS
+766 WHRYETEHQNMFS
-779 GQYHFWLQKPQR
+779 GQYHFWLQKPR
-791 TAD
+791 

>member
-13 GQTGG
+13 GQAGG

-23 SSQLRDMGDQHA
+23 SAQLRDIGDRHA
-35 QAGDIAQAEG
+35 QAGDAAQAES

-52 SDPNDIVTLLR
+52 SDPNDIITLHR
-63 LGHLATRTG
+63 LGHLAIRTG
-72 RIDEAFVLFS
+72 RIDEALALFN
-82 RAIGINRH
+82 RAIGINGH
-90 VPELHMGMAAT
+90 VPELHMGMAAA

-112 LHCAEAARVRPD
+112 SHCAEAARVRPD

-140 RPADAVLCYRRAVT
+140 RPTDAVVCYRRAAT
-154 SRPGYV
+154 NRPGYM
-160 QALVNLGRALYG
+160 QALLNLGRALYV

-180 EAWQRAQAADPRHPL
+180 ETWQRAQAADPRHPL

-207 GRHAEA
+207 GRHKEA
-213 VEQLQRALAIA
+213 IEQLQRALATA
-224 PGSVDVLTNLAKAHV
+224 PDSVEVLTNLAKAYV
-239 AAEDILQALQTTW
+239 AAEDILQAQQTIW

-273 FRFTADMPELRG
+273 MRYSADIAELRG
-285 AVARAVTDAWARLD
+285 AVARAVTNAWARLD
-299 DFNAAATDLAKHSA
+299 DFNAAATDLAKHHA
-313 ALAHCVAR
+313 TITQCVAR
-321 VVQAWPRRLAG
+321 VMQAWPRRLAG
-332 DALWTPTEQAAIC
+332 DALWTLSEQAAIY

-356 APVCDLDLERF
+356 APICDPDLERF

-372 REMLDQALATTP
+372 REMLDHALAAAP
-384 AVTTEPAMLAF
+384 DQVAEPALLAF
-395 QCALARQSFLNEYV
+395 RCALARQSFLNEYV
-409 HPFDDEEAYKV
+409 HPIDAEETSKV
-420 AQLRQ
+420 AQLR
-425 RLSDALAAQTEA
+425 RLLSEALAAQTKP
-437 PALWVAALGAYEPLH
+437 PALWLAAFGAYEPLH
-452 QLPLAQMLN
+452 TLPLAQTLKAN
-461 TKTGP
+461 TEP
-466 LKGLIDQQVSEPLEE
+466 LKGLIEQQVSEPLDEL
-481 MRLRAAIRALTPIDD
+481 RLRTTIRALTPIDD

-529 LRALF
+529 LRTLF

-583 YAMRKTR
+583 YAMRKTS
-590 ELAIAN
+590 ELAITN
-596 IDYAQADILHLGTL
+596 IDYAQADILKLGTL
-610 GRTLGRSFD
+610 GRTFD
-619 VIEAGG
+619 VIETGG
-625 VLHHLDDPFAGWR
+625 VLHHLHDPFAGWR

-653 LYSALGRK
+653 LYSALGRQ
-661 HIVNVRSL
+661 HIVNVRGL
-669 IAERGYRSSPDDIRR
+669 IAERGYRSTPEDIRR

-689 VADAE
+689 VAEGE
-694 RSDIGRLWQSP
+694 RPDIGRLWQSP

-731 TFLDDN
+731 AFLDEN

-744 VVDPRSQNEVES
+744 VVGPRSQNDVES
-756 RFPNEDELDR
+756 QFPNDSELDR

-779 GQYHFWLQKPQR
+779 GQYHFWLQKPQ
-791 TAD
+791 

>member
-1 MNRKERRAARKT
+1 
-13 GQTGG
+13 
-18 LSQSF
+18 
-23 SSQLRDMGDQHA
+23 
-35 QAGDIAQAEG
+35 
-45 LYRQALA
+45 
-52 SDPNDIVTLLR
+52 
-63 LGHLATRTG
+63 
-72 RIDEAFVLFS
+72 
-82 RAIGINRH
+82 
-90 VPELHMGMAAT
+90 
-101 CHAAGRLEEAA
+101 
-112 LHCAEAARVRPD
+112 
-124 YAEAHLEQGN
+124 
-134 VLMELN
+134 
-140 RPADAVLCYRRAVT
+140 
-154 SRPGYV
+154 
-160 QALVNLGRALYG
+160 
-172 LGKPEEAI
+172 
-180 EAWQRAQAADPRHPL
+180 
-195 PAMNLGIALVRQ
+195 
-207 GRHAEA
+207 
-213 VEQLQRALAIA
+213 
-224 PGSVDVLTNLAKAHV
+224 VLTNLAKAYV

-285 AVARAVTDAWARLD
+285 AVASAVSNAWARLD
-299 DFNAAATDLAKHSA
+299 DFNAAATDLAKHDA
-313 ALAHCVAR
+313 ALAQCVAR

-332 DALWTPTEQAAIC
+332 DELWTASERTAIC
-345 ADPLLRALMES
+345 ADTLLRALMES

-372 REMLDQALATTP
+372 REMLDEAIAAGPDQ
-384 AVTTEPAMLAF
+384 VIEPALLTF
-395 QCALARQSFLNEYV
+395 RCALARQSFLNEYV
-409 HPFDDEEAYKV
+409 HPFDDGEADKV

-425 RLSDALAAQTEA
+425 RLSDVLAAQTEP
-437 PALWVAALGAYEPLH
+437 PALWLAALGAYEPLH
-452 QLPLAQMLN
+452 QLPLAQTLN
-461 TKTGP
+461 ASTEP
-466 LKGLIDQQVSEPLEE
+466 LKGLIDQQVKEPLEE
-481 MRLRAAIRALTPIDD
+481 MRLRATIRALTPIDD
-496 AVSLAVRDQ
+496 AISLAVRDQ

-529 LRALF
+529 LRTLF
-534 PSLPAGSATRDGC
+534 PALPAGSATRDGC

-596 IDYAQADILHLGTL
+596 IDYAQADILRLGTL
-610 GRTLGRSFD
+610 RQTFD

-638 VLLELLRPGGFMYLG
+638 VLVDLLRPGGFMYLG
-653 LYSALGRK
+653 LYSELGRK

-669 IAERGYRSSPDDIRR
+669 IAERGYRSSPEDIRR

-689 VADAE
+689 VAEGE
-694 RSDIGRLWQSP
+694 RPDIGRLWQSP

-731 TFLDDN
+731 TFLDEN
-737 GLTFIGF
+737 RLRFIGF
-744 VVDPRSQNEVES
+744 VVDSRSQHEVES
-756 RFPNEDELDR
+756 QFPKEGELDR
-766 WHRYETGHPNMFS
+766 WHRYETEHQNMFS

>member
-1 MNRKERRAARKT
+1 MNRKERRAARKA
-13 GQTGG
+13 GQAGV

-23 SSQLRDMGDQHA
+23 SSQLREMGDRYA
-35 QAGDIAQAEG
+35 QAGDIAQAES

-52 SDPNDIVTLLR
+52 GDPNDIITLHR

-72 RIDEAFVLFS
+72 RIDEAFTLFK
-82 RAIGINRH
+82 RAIGINRQ

-101 CHAAGRLEEAA
+101 CHAAGRLEDAA
-112 LHCAEAARVRPD
+112 LHCAEAARVHPD

-160 QALVNLGRALYG
+160 QALINLGRALYG

-207 GRHAEA
+207 GRHAQA
-213 VEQLQRALAIA
+213 IEQLQRALALA
-224 PGSVDVLTNLAKAHV
+224 PGSVEVLTNLAKAYM
-239 AAEDILQALQTTW
+239 AAEDILQALQTIW
-252 RALAISETQDAK
+252 RALAMSETQDAK

-285 AVARAVTDAWARLD
+285 AVARALTDAWARLD

-313 ALAHCVAR
+313 ALAQCVAQ
-321 VVQAWPRRLAG
+321 VGKVWPRRLAG
-332 DALWTPTEQAAIC
+332 DALWASSEQAAIC

-356 APVCDLDLERF
+356 APICDLDLERF
-367 LTCAR
+367 LTCVR
-372 REMLDQALATTP
+372 RDMLDDALATAP
-384 AVTTEPAMLAF
+384 DQVVEPARLAF

-409 HPFDDEEAYKV
+409 YPFDDEEAGKV

-425 RLSDALAAQTEA
+425 QLADALAAQAEP
-437 PALWVAALGAYEPLH
+437 PALWLAAFGAYEPLH
-452 QLPLAQMLN
+452 TLPLVQTLTA
-461 TKTGP
+461 KTET
-466 LKGLIDQQVSEPLEE
+466 LRGLIDQQVNEPLEE
-481 MRLRAAIRALTPIDD
+481 MRLRATIRALTPIDD
-496 AVSLAVRDQ
+496 AVSVAVRDQ
-505 YEHNPYPR
+505 YERNPYPR

-534 PSLPAGSATRDGC
+534 PSLPAGSATRNGC

-590 ELAIAN
+590 ELAITN
-596 IDYAQADILHLGTL
+596 IDYAQADILKLGTL
-610 GRTLGRSFD
+610 GRTFD

-625 VLHHLDDPFAGWR
+625 VLHHLDNPFAGWR
-638 VLLELLRPGGFMYLG
+638 VLLDLLRPGGFMYLG
-653 LYSALGRK
+653 FYSALGRQ
-661 HIVNVRSL
+661 HIVAVRNL
-669 IAERGYRSSPDDIRR
+669 IAERGYRSSPEDIRR
-684 FREQL
+684 FRQDL
-689 VADAE
+689 VVQGE
-694 RSDIGRLWQSP
+694 RSDIGRPWQSP
-705 DFYNMSGCRDLC
+705 DFFNISACRDLC

-731 TFLDDN
+731 AFLNDN

-744 VVDPRSQNEVES
+744 VVDPRRQHEAESQ
-756 RFPNEDELDR
+756 FPNDNELDR
-766 WHRYETGHPNMFS
+766 WHRYETKHQNMFS
-779 GQYHFWLQKPQR
+779 GQYHFWLQKPH
-791 TAD
+791 

>member
-13 GQTGG
+13 GQAGG

-23 SSQLRDMGDQHA
+23 ASQLRDMGDQHA
-35 QAGDIAQAEG
+35 QAGDVAQAES

-52 SDPNDIVTLLR
+52 SDPDDIVTLHR

-72 RIDEAFVLFS
+72 RIDEAFTLFS

-90 VPELHMGMAAT
+90 VPELHMGMAAV
-101 CHAAGRLEEAA
+101 CHAAGRLEDAA

-140 RPADAVLCYRRAVT
+140 RPADAVACYRRAVT
-154 SRPGYV
+154 TRPGYL
-160 QALVNLGRALYG
+160 QALVNLGRALYA

-207 GRHAEA
+207 GRHKEA
-213 VEQLQRALAIA
+213 IEQLQRALAIA
-224 PGSVDVLTNLAKAHV
+224 PGSVDVLTNLAKAYV

-313 ALAHCVAR
+313 ALAQCVAR
-321 VVQAWPRRLAG
+321 VAEAWPRRLTG
-332 DALWTPTEQAAIC
+332 DALWTPSEQAAIC

-372 REMLDQALATTP
+372 REMLDEALATRVDQV
-384 AVTTEPAMLAF
+384 AEPALLAF
-395 QCALARQSFLNEYV
+395 RCALARQSFLNEYV
-409 HPFDDEEAYKV
+409 HPFDDEEADKV

-425 RLSDALAAQTEA
+425 RLADVLSAQTEP
-437 PALWVAALGAYEPLH
+437 PALWLAALGAYEPLH
-452 QLPLAQMLN
+452 QLPLAHTLN
-461 TKTGP
+461 AKTGH

-481 MRLRAAIRALTPIDD
+481 MRLRATIRALTPIDD
-496 AVSLAVRDQ
+496 AISLAVRDQ

-523 DTIEGA
+523 DTIESA
-529 LRALF
+529 LRTLF
-534 PSLPAGSATRDGC
+534 PALPAGSATRDGC

-590 ELAIAN
+590 ELAITN
-596 IDYAQADILHLGTL
+596 IDYAQADILKLGTL
-610 GRTLGRSFD
+610 GDTFEHTFD

-638 VLLELLRPGGFMYLG
+638 VLLQLLRPGGFMYLG

-661 HIVNVRSL
+661 HILNVRSL

-684 FREQL
+684 FREQI
-689 VADAE
+689 VAEAE
-694 RSDIGRLWQSP
+694 RPDIGRLWQSP

-737 GLTFIGF
+737 GLAFIGF

-756 RFPNEDELDR
+756 QFPNEAELDR
-766 WHRYETGHPNMFS
+766 WHRYETDHPNMFS
-779 GQYHFWLQKPQR
+779 GQYHFWLQRPQR

>member
-13 GQTGG
+13 GQAGG

-23 SSQLRDMGDQHA
+23 SSQLRDMGDRHT
-35 QAGDIAQAEG
+35 QAGDVAQAES

-52 SDPNDIVTLLR
+52 SDPNDIATLHR

-72 RIDEAFVLFS
+72 RIDEAFTLFN
-82 RAIGINRH
+82 RAIGINRQ
-90 VPELHMGMAAT
+90 VPELHMGMAAA

-112 LHCAEAARVRPD
+112 SHCAEAARVRPD

-140 RPADAVLCYRRAVT
+140 RPADAVVCYRRAVT

-195 PAMNLGIALVRQ
+195 PAMNLGIAFVRQ
-207 GRHAEA
+207 GRHKEA
-213 VEQLQRALAIA
+213 IEQLQRALAIA
-224 PGSVDVLTNLAKAHV
+224 PGSVDVLTNLAKAYL
-239 AAEDILQALQTTW
+239 AAEDVLQALQTTW

-313 ALAHCVAR
+313 ALAQCVAR
-321 VVQAWPRRLAG
+321 VVQAWPQRLGG
-332 DALWTPTEQAAIC
+332 DELWTPSEQAAIC

-367 LTCAR
+367 LGCAR
-372 REMLDQALATTP
+372 RETLDHALATTP
-384 AVTTEPAMLAF
+384 AGTTEPAVLAF
-395 QCALARQSFLNEYV
+395 RCALARQSFLNEYV
-409 HPFDDEEAYKV
+409 HPFDDEEAGKV

-425 RLSDALAAQTEA
+425 RLADALAAQTQP
-437 PALWVAALGAYEPLH
+437 PALWLAALGAYEPLH
-452 QLPLAQMLN
+452 TLPLAPTLKA
-461 TKTGP
+461 KTES
-466 LKGLIDQQVSEPLEE
+466 LKALIDQQVSEPLDE
-481 MRLRAAIRALTPIDD
+481 MRLRATIRALTPIHD
-496 AVSLAVRDQ
+496 AISLAVRDQ

-529 LRALF
+529 LRTLF
-534 PSLPAGSATRDGC
+534 PSLPAGSATREGC

-590 ELAIAN
+590 ELMITN
-596 IDYAQADILHLGTL
+596 IDYAQADILQLGTL
-610 GRTLGRSFD
+610 GRTFD

-638 VLLELLRPGGFMYLG
+638 VLLDLLRPGGFMYLG

-669 IAERGYRSSPDDIRR
+669 IAERGYRSSPEDIRR

-689 VADAE
+689 VAEAE
-694 RSDIGRLWQSP
+694 RHDIGRLWQSP

-737 GLTFIGF
+737 GLAFIGF
-744 VVDPRSQNEVES
+744 VVDPRIQNEVES
-756 RFPNEDELDR
+756 QFPNEGELDR
-766 WHRYETGHPNMFS
+766 WHRYETEHQNMFS